1 MFKNIEIFIVI
12 TMIIINEKM
21 IDNDASIIIINI
33 TMIIINTDILI
44 IKGTLSRPANFLY
57 VQALVLVIS
66 ETYFLSWLD
75 LL

>member
-12 TMIIINEKM
+12 TMNIINEKM
-21 IDNDASIIIINI
+21 IDNNASIIIINI

-44 IKGTLSRPANFLY
+44 IKGTLSQPANFLY

-66 ETYFLSWLD
+66 YFLSGLD